1 MNDRNNMIL
10 GGNTNLASAERMVGL
25 RVCGN
30 TKKNYGAK
38 KLNTMKIYIN
48 KLRQYKEHIQKRN
61 KKTQIKDNIQT
72 YI

>member
-1 MNDRNNMIL
+1 MMNDRNNMIL

-38 KLNTMKIYIN
+38 LNTIKKITNIIF
-48 KLRQYKEHIQKRN
+48 KLAGIIYLKAIIEL
-61 KKTQIKDNIQT
+61 
-72 YI
+72 

>member
-1 MNDRNNMIL
+1 MMMNDRNNMIL

-38 KLNTMKIYIN
+38 LNTIKNNEHYI
-48 KLRQYKEHIQKRN
+48 
-61 KKTQIKDNIQT
+61 
-72 YI
+72 